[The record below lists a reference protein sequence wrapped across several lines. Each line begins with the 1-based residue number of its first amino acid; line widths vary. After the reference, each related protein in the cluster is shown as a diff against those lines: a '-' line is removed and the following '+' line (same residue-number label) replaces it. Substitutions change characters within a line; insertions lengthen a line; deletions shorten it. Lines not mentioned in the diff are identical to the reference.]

1 MPTPT
6 TPSAASGAAHYR
18 GGTDLFDIAGRRA
31 LVTGASR
38 GIGYALARGLLAA
51 GCPVVINGRDEH
63 TLATAAEQLRRDTGG
78 TVYPVPFDVADPDA
92 VAAGVGRA
100 EELAGPLD
108 ILVNN
113 AGTQHRVPLHEFPDS
128 AWYRLLDTNLT
139 SAFLVGRAVARGMM
153 ARGYGKIV
161 NICSLQSESARAGT
175 APYAATKGGLKLLTR
190 GMCADWA
197 RYGIQVNG
205 IGPGYIETELTRP
218 SSTRG
223 YASAPRPA
231 AGAPL
236 WTSSGRCATWWRRR
250 ATSSTGRSCTSTAG
264 CSRCCEAVAS

>member
-1 MPTPT
+1 M
-6 TPSAASGAAHYR
+6 
-18 GGTDLFDIAGRRA
+18 
-31 LVTGASR
+31 
-38 GIGYALARGLLAA
+38 
-51 GCPVVINGRDEH
+51 VINGRDGQ
-63 TLATAAEQLRRDTGG
+63 TLATAADELRGETGG
-78 TVYPVPFDVADPDA
+78 TVYPVPFDVADPEA

-113 AGTQHRVPLHEFPDS
+113 AGTQHRVALHEFPDA

-153 ARGYGKIV
+153 ARGAGKIV

-197 RYGIQVNG
+197 RYGMQVNG

-218 SSTRG
+218 LREDPEFDAWVRQRTPAGRWGSTVDLIGALR
-223 YASAPRPA
+223 YLVAPASDFVN
-231 AGAPL
+231 GQIL
-236 WTSSGRCATWWRRR
+236 YVDG
-250 ATSSTGRSCTSTAG
+250 GLL
-264 CSRCCEAVAS
+264 AVL